1 MPVIRITRCH
11 DESVALGGERAQ
23 PLLQSGRFKRSAFL
37 HSAHTGGRAAVK
49 HRPQRLTGAGS
60 SPKTSNRRWR
70 KCWVSPEHSGC
81 MYSSLGWG
89 SRCVFEDWTLRCRS
103 FWWVYSGSG
112 SSTARK
118 PRWTCSRWA
127 PSYPW
132 SGSSSDAAWTPRA
145 SSSTAA
151 CASFTAGSKR
161 PPSIRTNWKSSSS
174 RLIRTRNTGRTFCRR
189 CHGLRYLSKTDTK
202 R

>member
-1 MPVIRITRCH
+1 MMKVCAFGKKERNRCCSQGDLSGAH
-11 DESVALGGERAQ
+11 SCTALTHRRTSSGETHSARNASHELGAHLKARVGGGEEVT
-23 PLLQSGRFKRSAFL
+23 PDPSGYMRS
-37 HSAHTGGRAAVK
+37 T
-49 HRPQRLTGAGS
+49 
-60 SPKTSNRRWR
+60 
-70 KCWVSPEHSGC
+70 
-81 MYSSLGWG
+81 LGWG
-89 SRCVFEDWTLRCRS
+89 QRCVFEDWTLRCRS
-103 FWWVYSGSG
+103 FWWVCSGSG

-127 PSYPW
+127 PSSPW
-132 SGSSSDAAWTPRA
+132 SGSSSGAAWTPRA

-161 PPSIRTNWKSSSS
+161 RLSIRTNWKSSSS

-189 CHGLRYLSKTDTK
+189 CHGLRYLSKTGTK